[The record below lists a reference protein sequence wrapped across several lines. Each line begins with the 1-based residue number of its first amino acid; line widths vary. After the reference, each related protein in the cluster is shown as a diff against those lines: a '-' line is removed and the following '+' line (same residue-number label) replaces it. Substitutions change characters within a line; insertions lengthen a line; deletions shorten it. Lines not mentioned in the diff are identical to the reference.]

1 MTFKWF
7 SKNESDLIATIY
19 DTNITL
25 NKAASDHF
33 ETAYSVMLGYDP
45 SSKIIGIKPLTKE
58 AVTLGHIPEDQKIR
72 ISVWQSYARI
82 SNKMFISSIADDLNI
97 VFKKSEAHKFRC
109 EWDKT
114 ERLLRVYLNEEVGS

>member
-25 NKAASDHF
+25 NKAASEHF

-45 SSKIIGIKPLTKE
+45 TKKVIGIKPLTKE
-58 AVTLGHIPEDQKIR
+58 ADNLGHIPEDQKYK

-82 SNKMFISSIADDLNI
+82 SNKMFISSVAVDIKI
-97 VFKKSEAHKFRC
+97 VFKKSEAHKFKC
-109 EWDKT
+109 EWDKQ
-114 ERLLRVYLNEEVGS
+114 EKVLKIYLNEEVTS